1 MIDPDSLLNELENVG
16 RPELIDRLH
25 KIYPTTDKE
34 TRIKFLTLLNKLRDN
49 NHFDKVENYFISD
62 EDSEVRIEA
71 AKLLAFNYNG
81 KKAIKPLIWV
91 IENEKDLDVQLTAL
105 RLLVALWHRDEF
117 KDKIKETL
125 LEVLKTREPKLKME
139 VVQSLGILKM
149 KSAKEE
155 LISLLHADE
164 KLVKIRAIQAIGK
177 LESIKAVPFLIDNL
191 GTESYDI
198 WYFSFNA
205 LKKILN
211 GKLSNL
217 LVKKLKNVKKKE
229 DTYDNALLQKGIIR
243 ALGELGKKDFTEL
256 IKDFLESD
264 YYWVSEEAK
273 QALEKIDPDWEEK
286 YRKYLK

>member
-1 MIDPDSLLNELENVG
+1 LIDPDSLLNELENVG
-16 RPELIDRLH
+16 RPELIERLH

-49 NHFDKVENYFISD
+49 KHFDKVENYFISD

-139 VVQSLGILKM
+139 VVQSFGILKI
-149 KSAKEE
+149 KTATEE

-164 KLVKIRAIQAIGK
+164 KLVKIRAIQAVGK

-198 WYFSFNA
+198 WYFSFKS

-217 LVKKLKNVKKKE
+217 LVKKLKNIQKKK
-229 DTYDNALLQKGIIR
+229 DTYENALLQKGIIR
-243 ALGELGKKDFTEL
+243 ALGKLGKKEFAEL
-256 IKDFLESD
+256 IKEFLDSD
-264 YYWVSEEAK
+264 YYWVKEEAK
-273 QALEKIDPDWEEK
+273 QALEKIDPNWEEK
-286 YRKYLK
+286 YSKYLK